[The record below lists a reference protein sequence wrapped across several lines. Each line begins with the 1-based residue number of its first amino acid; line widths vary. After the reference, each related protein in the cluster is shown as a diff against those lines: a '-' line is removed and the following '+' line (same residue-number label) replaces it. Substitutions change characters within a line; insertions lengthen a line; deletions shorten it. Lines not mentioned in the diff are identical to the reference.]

1 MRVKRSCAIVLVVL
15 GWGVAQAGA
24 QETHSFTAFVSGGVA
39 GAFDPDGTSDFGTDA
54 LQAGFGMVTDAR
66 TLVVV
71 RAGRL
76 SIADGL
82 AGDLLDAEI
91 DYANVAGEYRFRQ
104 PAYDFGIFL
113 GLGAYR
119 LEGVGPGGAS
129 RESKLGVALGFTG
142 DFDLTRRVSLLAE
155 LDLHYALFAET
166 RLYGAALVGVAVHF

>member
-39 GAFDPDGTSDFGTDA
+39 GAFDPDGTSDFG
-54 LQAGFGMVTDAR
+54 TDAR